1 MIRSRPTAALIAVVM
16 LAASAAQAGPALSI
30 YSSDLGFVKESRTL
44 MLAGSRDTVRLEDIS
59 NRLDFSSVRL
69 ALASGRVTRLAYR
82 WDIATGEGLIER
94 AIGQRVRV
102 VVRGERVAE
111 GTLLAADGSW
121 LVLRGDDGAIATLS
135 RAQVDE
141 VRLAMPAASLSLKP
155 ALEAVLEGVK
165 KGPVE
170 AQLSYLTGG
179 LSWSAEHTFVRT
191 GENSGQWSATVQI
204 QNTTG
209 RDYRD
214 ARVKLIAGEP
224 ARTGGSPRPPVA
236 MMMKTSAVADGAA
249 TEQMSEQTF
258 NEYHLYTLDG
268 LATLRDRETQSLVM
282 YEPRQVSVKPKYVY
296 RNGDG
301 RGVLAQLDL
310 VNSKAA
316 GPGVPLPA
324 GRVRAFAPDA
334 GKDLQF
340 TGEANIGHIPL
351 DGKFT
356 LDMGYA
362 FDVTG
367 ERRSTVEKR
376 ISDREREYGVEVVLK
391 NAKSTDVVVIVEES
405 VGGEVEIVSQS
416 SRSTRKDA
424 NTLQWAIPVPAGK
437 SATLSYAARQRW

>member
-1 MIRSRPTAALIAVVM
+1 MIRFRRFAAVAAAAM
-16 LAASAAQAGPALSI
+16 LCASAAHAGPALSI

-44 MLAGSRDTVRLEDIS
+44 MLAGVRDTVQLDDIS
-59 NRLDFSSVRL
+59 NRLDFASVRL

-82 WDIATGEGLIER
+82 WDTATGDGLLER
-94 AIGQRVRV
+94 AIGQRVRA

-111 GTLLAADGSW
+111 GVLLSTDGSW
-121 LVLRGDDGAIATLS
+121 LVLRGDDGAISTLS
-135 RAQVDE
+135 RAQLDE
-141 VRLAMPAASLSLKP
+141 VRLATPAASLSLKP
-155 ALEAVLEGVK
+155 ALEAVLDGVR
-165 KGPVE
+165 KGQTE

-179 LSWSAEHTFVRT
+179 LSWAAEHTFVRT

-214 ARVKLIAGEP
+214 ARIKLIAGEP
-224 ARTGGSPRPPVA
+224 ARGNGTPRPPVA
-236 MMMKTSAVADGAA
+236 MMMKTAAMADGAA
-249 TEQMSEQTF
+249 PEQMSEQVF
-258 NEYHLYTLDG
+258 SEYHLYTLDG
-268 LATLRDRETQSLVM
+268 VATLRDRETQSLVM
-282 YEPRQVSVKPKYVY
+282 YEPRNVRVKPKYVY

-301 RGVLAQLDL
+301 RGVLAQLEL

-334 GKDLQF
+334 TKDMQF
-340 TGEANIGHIPL
+340 TGETTVGHTPV

-362 FDVTG
+362 FDLTG
-367 ERRSTVEKR
+367 ERRSTTEKR
-376 ISDREREYGVEVVLK
+376 ISDREREYGIEVVLK
-391 NAKSTDVVVIVEES
+391 NAKSTDAVVVVEES

-416 SRSTRKDA
+416 SASTRKDA
-424 NTLQWAIPVPAGK
+424 NTLQWTIAIPAGK
-437 SATLSYAARQRW
+437 SATLSYTARQRW